1 MSYYREDEDLRQ
13 FQDVLLAVTR
23 ILGFL
28 SNDEVFKIV
37 HGFSMT
43 EYIYE
48 RRFCA
53 DEIRQVADDLE
64 RVVKGTG
71 IAKTTAGS
79 VGVVSGVA
87 ALGGLI
93 LAPFTAGVSLVF
105 TVGGVVGGIASSA
118 TALTASVVKYTSV
131 KGRAEKVKAL
141 LDSLK
146 DKDEVVCNIIRDLQR
161 KVEKL
166 RSLYGKESVISF
178 LGDSAKIAM
187 WIKQVGYNIVYKGY
201 TVVSSLKAIKFST
214 AIARFIQADVQ
225 GMAIGIAAPG
235 FKLFGKTL
243 FLAGSTIAKVLS
255 GVFSVIGIAVGIWD
269 IVDGASDIKNGS
281 QHATAYRKAAE
292 DMDQQTVEYQEL
304 LIKIRL

>member
-1 MSYYREDEDLRQ
+1 MREDEDLRQ

-28 SNDEVFKIV
+28 SNDEVFKIE

-48 RRFCA
+48 RRFCSQ
-53 DEIRQVADDLE
+53 EIREVANDLE

-71 IAKTTAGS
+71 IARTTAGS
-79 VGVVSGVA
+79 VGVVSGA
-87 ALGGLI
+87 AVLGGLI
-93 LAPFTAGVSLVF
+93 LAPFTAGASLVL

-118 TALTASVVKYTSV
+118 TTLTASVVKYTNV
-131 KGRAEKVKAL
+131 NGKAEKVKEL

-146 DKDEVVCNIIRDLQR
+146 DKDEVVCKIIRDIQR

-178 LGDSAKIAM
+178 LGDSAKIAV

-201 TVVSSLKAIKFST
+201 TVVSSLKAIRFST

-255 GVFSVIGIAVGIWD
+255 GVFSVIGIAAGIWD
-269 IVDGASDIKNGS
+269 IVDGALDIHNGS
-281 QHATAYRKAAE
+281 QHAKVYRKAADE
-292 DMDQQTVEYQEL
+292 LDRQTVEYQEL